1 MKSVGLAFF
10 TDIHWTLIGLL
21 LFFSTFFILLV
32 LQFRFFS
39 KEQNDQLARLPFE
52 GDSYESR

>member
-21 LFFSTFFILLV
+21 LFFSSFFILLIIH
-32 LQFRFFS
+32 FKIYP
-39 KEQNDQLARLPFE
+39 KEDADRMAQIPFD
-52 GDSYESR
+52 GDSYES